1 MLNLVEWDLVLN
13 FMPDNFDY
21 FSMYELE
28 DEPSKNGNLN
38 LHFEDW
44 EELPC
49 EPPAIVSL
57 SWVSC
62 RLNSRAQVSEDD
74 MSDFDGGTSSA
85 YDWRPCLWEC
95 LGPIFGWLG
104 FSFLD
109 GWWPE
114 RQLNATDKALYQT
127 QQDHNRHVECIA
139 KAMKGKQVGREA
151 WWCTRLFKNSL
162 AVINYKWRSAIHLLF
177 YSFVWLPQKDRRRGQ
192 CSCFSFFLHSPQKK
206 QGGTSMCSSLLWQLS
221 KSHDNS
227 RDEGHVLLCWL
238 SEWRPCIHLLF
249 LWGKALKL
257 KEWCCNM
264 LQQMILP
271 SAPRSSNVR
280 FVLLRFMV
288 GTHPTI
294 HVDRVRPW

>member
-1 MLNLVEWDLVLN
+1 MLNLVERDLVLN
-13 FMPDNFDY
+13 FMPYNFDY
-21 FSMYELE
+21 FSIYELE

-57 SWVSC
+57 SWVSW

-114 RQLNATDKALYQT
+114 RQLNATDKALYQA
-127 QQDHNRHVECIA
+127 QQDHKRHVECIA

-151 WWCTRLFKNSL
+151 WWSTRLCKSSL
-162 AVINYKWRSAIHLLF
+162 AVI
-177 YSFVWLPQKDRRRGQ
+177 D
-192 CSCFSFFLHSPQKK
+192 
-206 QGGTSMCSSLLWQLS
+206 
-221 KSHDNS
+221 
-227 RDEGHVLLCWL
+227 
-238 SEWRPCIHLLF
+238 
-249 LWGKALKL
+249 
-257 KEWCCNM
+257 
-264 LQQMILP
+264 
-271 SAPRSSNVR
+271 
-280 FVLLRFMV
+280 
-288 GTHPTI
+288 
-294 HVDRVRPW
+294 